1 MCSRAVT
8 ADLPPLLAL
17 SCSGCLLSCQ
27 LASVTT
33 TKLVCYFT
41 NRSRYRTGVGRFL
54 PENVDPFLCT
64 HLVYAFAVINHANEI
79 TEHEWNEKKLYRPFT
94 ELKDRYQLVQTNCLP
109 VISWYFWAK
118 FSVMVSTPDSR
129 QTFIQSTVRF
139 LRTHRFDGLDLDWEN
154 PGTGDSPPEDKHRF
168 TLLCKELSE
177 AYEAESQGT
186 RNTRLMLSAAVAADP
201 DVPGPGYEISEISKY
216 LEFISVKAFHRH
228 GDGDGLTA
236 HHSPL
241 YSDDN
246 ASIVSTCSHLRY
258 YITHHWMEEGC
269 PPGRLL
275 LGFPIYACSFTLS
288 TTAAGLGA
296 PVSGPAPPGPYTQQ
310 IGLWSYY
317 ETCSFLKGTTVQWID
332 SQKVP
337 YAVKGSQWVGFDN
350 QRSIDAKVQESRRLG
365 GATVWTLDMDDFSGQ
380 FCEQGK
386 YPLISYLEA
395 KLCEGEATALY
406 MTVVTPA
413 AIITFTDN
421 ITVLHPTS
429 SFCKHRADGLYLG
442 SDDGKTF
449 YRCAGRQTYVTRCH
463 VLGPEQSSGVSVIP
477 STQLVYLGCVLVSLL
492 PY

>member
-1 MCSRAVT
+1 SCVTIFLSSWTDAVCCN
-8 ADLPPLLAL
+8 LP
-17 SCSGCLLSCQ
+17 
-27 LASVTT
+27 T

-94 ELKDRYQLVQTNCLP
+94 ELKDRNPRLKLLLSVREDNDKP
-109 VISWYFWAK
+109 M

-246 ASIVSTCSHLRY
+246 AIGDKRSY

-350 QRSIDAKVQESRRLG
+350 QRSIDAKVDYLKSRRLG